1 MPCISLL
8 ISPRHNRYVFFFDFQ
23 KRSSSY
29 SPKYICYFPFTLCV
43 SQYYWNLLV
52 FNQVTIFIE
61 DHGISTIYK
70 ILFIH
75 RIKHYP
81 PNENNIRFSHLSI
94 YHWLP
99 LVILFTPDYI
109 QKTST
114 AFLPYSQ
121 TCMAY
126 FLILSLPLTEREIW
140 ILTRT
145 IFLDLHI
152 LITYTILLSPP

>member
-1 MPCISLL
+1 MPGKAWENKAGMRLRENNNAMHFIVDISIDTTVFSLIFKSVVLCTPQNIFLCSIHSLCFTILL
-8 ISPRHNRYVFFFDFQ
+8 EPARI
-23 KRSSSY
+23 
-29 SPKYICYFPFTLCV
+29 
-43 SQYYWNLLV
+43 
-52 FNQVTIFIE
+52 QVTIFIE
-61 DHGISTIYK
+61 DHGVSHLNFRYNHK

-114 AFLPYSQ
+114 AF
-121 TCMAY
+121 
-126 FLILSLPLTEREIW
+126 
-140 ILTRT
+140 
-145 IFLDLHI
+145 
-152 LITYTILLSPP
+152 